1 MRVLKVESLGK
12 KLSETKRNQKVL
24 ASQVNQKSL
33 EIQEIL
39 INQINQINQKILI
52 NQLSQGNLQLQ

>member
-1 MRVLKVESLGK
+1 MTK
-12 KLSETKRNQKVL
+12 KIMGIQILQNRMKTKRNQKVL

-39 INQINQINQKILI
+39 INQINQINQK
-52 NQLSQGNLQLQ
+52 NA